1 MDKKQLVGREG
12 EAQAAAYLKQQ
23 GYTIVGQNFTCRYGE
38 IDVIARKD
46 PYIVFVEVKTR
57 KNEEFASPRDFVTP
71 AKQERIRKTAL
82 LWLQKNDWDLQPRFD
97 VIEMIGTGRE
107 LRIRQLENAF

>member
-1 MDKKQLVGREG
+1 MDKKQLIGREG

-57 KNEEFASPRDFVTP
+57 KNEEFASPRDFAGTDSKNGIAV
-71 AKQERIRKTAL
+71 AAEERLGFAA
-82 LWLQKNDWDLQPRFD
+82 P
-97 VIEMIGTGRE
+97 V
-107 LRIRQLENAF
+107 